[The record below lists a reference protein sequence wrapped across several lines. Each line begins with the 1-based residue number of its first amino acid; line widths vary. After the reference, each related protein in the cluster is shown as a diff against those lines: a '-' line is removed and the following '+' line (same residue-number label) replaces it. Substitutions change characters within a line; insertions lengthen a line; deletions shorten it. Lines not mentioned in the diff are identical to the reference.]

1 MKFDLLPGSGKFYKA
16 NLHTHTTV
24 SDGKLT
30 PAEAKEWFKSHGYSV
45 VAYTDHEVIVPHPE
59 LCDDEF
65 VALTSYEIAISKSLW
80 TPFTKTFHLNLYFRD
95 PKTTVSATFNKGSVW
110 GNAKAHV
117 TDEMIAA
124 STEKRL
130 YTKEFIQWIV
140 DTATKE
146 GALVSYNHPVWSLQ
160 SKDDY
165 SGIKGFFG
173 VEWSNTGCVLEG
185 YPDDMQPIH
194 DLLAEGETMCY
205 PLAVDDCH
213 KLCDY
218 GGGWVQI
225 KAPALTHEDIYDA
238 LKRGDFY
245 SSTGPEIYELYV
257 EGDEVVIKTSE
268 ATQISF
274 VTDCRHSQRVR
285 ATADAKATEARFK
298 LAKLLE
304 NHENAPEGHNCWFRI
319 DVTDENGKVART
331 KAYFAAD
338 LKAKMEEE

>member
-1 MKFDLLPGSGKFYKA
+1 MKFDLLPGGGRFYKA

-65 VALTSYEIAISKSLW
+65 VALTSYEIAINKSLW
-80 TPFTKTFHLNLYFRD
+80 TPFTKTYHLNLYFRN
-95 PKTTVSATFNKGSVW
+95 PETTVSATFNKGSVW
-110 GNAKAHV
+110 GNAKEHV

-124 STEKRL
+124 STEKRE
-130 YTKEFIQWIV
+130 YTKEFVQWIV

-146 GALVSYNHPVWSLQ
+146 NALVSYNHPVWSLQ

-173 VEWSNTGCVLEG
+173 VEWSNTGCVLAG

-194 DLLAEGETMCY
+194 DLLSEGETMCY

-213 KLCDY
+213 SLCDY

-238 LKRGDFY
+238 LKKGDFY
-245 SSTGPEIYELYV
+245 SSTGPEIHELYV
-257 EGDEVVIKTSE
+257 EGNEVVIKTSG
-268 ATQISF
+268 ASQISF
-274 VTDCRHSQRVR
+274 VTEARHGQHVGIKH
-285 ATADAKATEARFK
+285 APAVTEARFK
-298 LAKLLE
+298 LDKLLE
-304 NHENAPEGHNCWFRI
+304 NHANAPEGHNCWFRI
-319 DVTDENGKVART
+319 DVLDQNGKVART
-331 KAYFAAD
+331 RAYFASEIV
-338 LKAKMEEE
+338 AKMG